1 MCFGGARGNVKCG
14 IQWGS
19 SIVRLRRSQASE
31 ARVRGLDAELERARR
46 EAENAAGEL
55 AAQSAV
61 SERLCVCGCARW
73 GCVCVCRRWKQQRE
87 AWDGARVWALSA
99 CVCGVCNCVCVGVC
113 VGVPSFCRRTSPR
126 FGLWGPSWAGHVTTR
141 HRPPSGLN
149 ARRATWRLRA
159 RRVGDC
165 VFKGFVYCRLYTRT
179 HEKQVS

>member
-61 SERLCVCGCARW
+61 SERLCVCVWVCAV
-73 GCVCVCRRWKQQRE
+73 GLCVCVSEVE
-87 AWDGARVWALSA
+87 A
-99 CVCGVCNCVCVGVC
+99 
-113 VGVPSFCRRTSPR
+113 
-126 FGLWGPSWAGHVTTR
+126 
-141 HRPPSGLN
+141 
-149 ARRATWRLRA
+149 AT
-159 RRVGDC
+159 
-165 VFKGFVYCRLYTRT
+165 
-179 HEKQVS
+179 